1 MTRKGNAGGRHIA
14 MERGLR
20 QGRCG
25 WPFPRPG
32 AVGARPMQAVGQP
45 ANPEADGAT
54 RARVGAKEGHCSAA
68 DAARGKSWDLAF
80 HFWRRVDWSQKVS
93 S

>member
-32 AVGARPMQAVGQP
+32 AVGARPMQPVGQP

-54 RARVGAKEGHCSAA
+54 RARVGAKEGQFAVPASSRGQILGPGFRLFAA
-68 DAARGKSWDLAF
+68 GGKVPKSL
-80 HFWRRVDWSQKVS
+80 
-93 S
+93 

>member
-14 MERGLR
+14 LERGLR

-32 AVGARPMQAVGQP
+32 AVGARPMQPVGHS
-45 ANPEADGAT
+45 ANPEADRT
-54 RARVGAKEGHCSAA
+54 IRARAGAKDGQFGVPATPRGQILGPGFRRRAA
-68 DAARGKSWDLAF
+68 GGLVPKSL
-80 HFWRRVDWSQKVS
+80 
-93 S
+93 

>member
-32 AVGARPMQAVGQP
+32 AVGARPMQAVGH
-45 ANPEADGAT
+45 AADREADGAT
-54 RARVGAKEGHCSAA
+54 RARVGAKEGQPP
-68 DAARGKSWDLAF
+68 RVGKFWDLAF
-80 HFWRRVDWSQKVS
+80 GGARRVDWSPKVS